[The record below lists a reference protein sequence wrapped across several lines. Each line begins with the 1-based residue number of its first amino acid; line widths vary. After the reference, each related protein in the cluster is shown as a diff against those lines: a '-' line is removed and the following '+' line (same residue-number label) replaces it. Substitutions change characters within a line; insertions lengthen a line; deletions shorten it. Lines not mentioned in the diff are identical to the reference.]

1 MSTHAVLNGEF
12 VREEAI
18 CISANNRSFRYGD
31 GFFETIKIV
40 SQKIVLSDYHFSR
53 LFSSL
58 ALLGFEIP
66 SILNAG
72 YFQNLIEQLV
82 IKNNHQK
89 LARVRITFYRG
100 DGGLYD
106 QVSNYPNHLIQ
117 SWPLETSINQLNENG
132 LVTDV
137 YTKARKVSDE
147 FSSVKSNNF
156 LCYAMAAL
164 WAKSQKLND
173 CLLLNPY
180 NNIADSTIAN
190 IFIVD
195 NGIIKTP
202 LLSDGPVSGV
212 TRKYL
217 LEHLPDIGLQC
228 IETSLITADISQA
241 SEIFLTNAIS
251 GIKWVKSFGDQQ
263 YTNTLSAHI
272 HKQLIRPIFGM

>member
-1 MSTHAVLNGEF
+1 MSIHAVLNGKF
-12 VREEAI
+12 VKEEAI

-31 GFFETIKIV
+31 GFFETIKVIN
-40 SQKIVLSDYHFSR
+40 QKIVLSDYHFSR

-58 ALLGFEIP
+58 ALLSFDLP
-66 SILNAG
+66 VLFSAG

-89 LARVRITFYRG
+89 LARVRITFFRG

-106 QVSNYPNHLIQ
+106 VVSHYPNHIIQ
-117 SWPLETSINQLNENG
+117 SWPLEPSVNQLNQNG
-132 LVTDV
+132 LITDV

-147 FSSVKSNNF
+147 FSAVKSNNF

-164 WAKSQKLND
+164 WAKTQKLND

-190 IFIVD
+190 VFIVD
-195 NGIIKTP
+195 NGIVKTP
-202 LLSDGPVSGV
+202 PLNDGPVSGV

-217 LEHLPDIGLQC
+217 LERLPTIDVKC
-228 IETSLITADISQA
+228 VETSLTTADINQA

-272 HKQLIRPIFGM
+272 HKQLIRPLFGS